1 VRGEFSTA
9 SESSNSPSVTH
20 LASYPSPN
28 QPTISSDEPYNVP
41 MTLTRRQWGAL
52 LGASPLLTR
61 AAAQAPPTPPPEQ
74 KPEKPDAAVHDVSQR
89 LAEIEVPMDIE
100 PAFRFS
106 A

>member
-1 VRGEFSTA
+1 VR
-9 SESSNSPSVTH
+9 
-20 LASYPSPN
+20 
-28 QPTISSDEPYNVP
+28 

-61 AAAQAPPTPPPEQ
+61 AAAQTPPIPPPEQ
-74 KPEKPDAAVHDVSQR
+74 KPENPDAGVHEVSQR

-100 PAFRFS
+100 PAFRFM

>member
-1 VRGEFSTA
+1 MSSSDKSSRGVAYELAPHRGGTA
-9 SESSNSPSVTH
+9 PQ
-20 LASYPSPN
+20 PN

-61 AAAQAPPTPPPEQ
+61 AAAQAPPTPPQQ
-74 KPEKPDAAVHDVSQR
+74 KPEKPEAGVRDVSQR

-100 PAFRFS
+100 PAFRFT

>member
-1 VRGEFSTA
+1 
-9 SESSNSPSVTH
+9 
-20 LASYPSPN
+20 
-28 QPTISSDEPYNVP
+28 

-61 AAAQAPPTPPPEQ
+61 AASQAPPSPPPEQ
-74 KPEKPDAAVHDVSQR
+74 KTEKPDAGIRDVSQR

-100 PAFRFS
+100 PAFRFT

>member
-1 VRGEFSTA
+1 
-9 SESSNSPSVTH
+9 
-20 LASYPSPN
+20 
-28 QPTISSDEPYNVP
+28 

-61 AAAQAPPTPPPEQ
+61 AAAQIPPTPAPAQ
-74 KPEKPDAAVHDVSQR
+74 KDENPDASVRDVSQR
-89 LAEIEVPMDIE
+89 LAEIELPMNVE